1 MALPR
6 KIKRLNVFIDGQS
19 WVGEAEDFT
28 PAKLSRKFENYRGG
42 GMSGSVGVDMGF
54 DDSALD
60 VSFTFGGY
68 GEPLLRCMGE
78 PKADGTSLRFAG
90 SLQRDD
96 TGEVVAV
103 EIVCRGRFK
112 ELDRGTLK
120 SGDNTQAKVSM
131 VNTYY
136 KETIND
142 QVIHEIDLLNM
153 IEIGPDGVDRM
164 AEHRAAI
171 GL

>member
-6 KIKRLNVFIDGQS
+6 KLKKLNVFLNGDN
-19 WVGEAEDFT
+19 WVGVAEDFT
-28 PAKLSRKFENYRGG
+28 PAKLSRKFEPYRGG
-42 GMSGSVGVDMGF
+42 GMGGAVNIDMGME
-54 DDSALD
+54 DSALD

-68 GEPLLRCMGE
+68 GEELLRCMGE
-78 PKADGTSLRFAG
+78 PKADGTSIRFSG
-90 SLQRDD
+90 SVQRDD
-96 TGEVVAV
+96 TGEVGAV
-103 EIVCRGRFK
+103 EIICRGRFK

-120 SGDNTQAKVSM
+120 SGDNTQSKVSM

-136 KETIND
+136 KEIID
-142 QVIHEIDLLNM
+142 GQVIHEIDLINM

>member
-6 KIKRLNVFIDGQS
+6 KLKHLNIFQDGEN
-19 WVGEAEDFT
+19 WIGVAEDFT
-28 PAKLSRKFENYRGG
+28 PAKLSHKFEAYRGG
-42 GMSGSVGVDMGF
+42 GMMGAANIHMGLE
-54 DDSALD
+54 DGALD
-60 VSFTFGGY
+60 TSFTFGGL
-68 GEPLLRCMGE
+68 EADLLKRMGLA
-78 PKADGTSLRFAG
+78 KIDGVALRFAG

-120 SGDNTQAKVSM
+120 AGDNSQAKVSM

-136 KETIND
+136 KETVNG
-142 QVIHEIDLLNM
+142 QVIHEIDLINM
-153 IEIGPDGVDRM
+153 VEIGPDGVDRM
-164 AEHRAAI
+164 AEHRKAI

>member
-6 KIKRLNVFIDGQS
+6 KLKKLNVFLNGDN
-19 WVGEAEDFT
+19 WVGVAEDFT
-28 PAKLSRKFENYRGG
+28 PAKLSRKFEPYRGG
-42 GMSGSVGVDMGF
+42 GMGGAVNIDMGME
-54 DDSALD
+54 DSALD

-68 GEPLLRCMGE
+68 GEELLRCMGE
-78 PKADGTSLRFAG
+78 PKADGTSLRFNG
-90 SLQRDD
+90 SVQRDD
-96 TGEVVAV
+96 TGEVGAV

-136 KETIND
+136 KEIID
-142 QVIHEIDLLNM
+142 GQVIHEIDLINM
-153 IEIGPDGVDRM
+153 IEIGTDGVDRM
-164 AEHRAAI
+164 AEHRKAI